1 MKTHKRIKFF
11 TFYGCLE
18 EGKRRDN
25 SPAADTK
32 VDYIVS
38 VLNRVGYGVDIIS
51 RASSAESYFL
61 PASINTKGENTYR
74 YFASFGLS
82 KSFFRL
88 FYRWFLELQFFF
100 WCLFNLKLGEQVIVY
115 HSLGYDA
122 TFLKLHK
129 LKSIH
134 IIGEIEEIYQDVRKV
149 SKRCADN
156 EYKFIDVCDKYIF
169 PTQLLDK
176 KMNRQ
181 NKPSIIIHG
190 VYFIEPIVESKFT
203 DGKIHVVYGGTLDP
217 AKGGGI
223 AAAAAAEFLSENYHI
238 HICGFGDPSQI
249 ISIIQEVKKKSK
261 AQITFEGE
269 LKGNEYKRFI
279 QKCHIG
285 LSTQNPNATFNDTS
299 FPSKIFVYLSNGLK
313 VVSIRIPV
321 VVQSFVANN
330 LFFYDRQTPE
340 MIANAI
346 IRASNETFSDNNILN
361 YLDKN
366 FSVELK
372 NLLETGL

>member
-1 MKTHKRIKFF
+1 M
-11 TFYGCLE
+11 
-18 EGKRRDN
+18 
-25 SPAADTK
+25 
-32 VDYIVS
+32 
-38 VLNRVGYGVDIIS
+38 
-51 RASSAESYFL
+51 
-61 PASINTKGENTYR
+61 
-74 YFASFGLS
+74 
-82 KSFFRL
+82 
-88 FYRWFLELQFFF
+88 
-100 WCLFNLKLGEQVIVY
+100 
-115 HSLGYDA
+115 
-122 TFLKLHK
+122 
-129 LKSIH
+129 
-134 IIGEIEEIYQDVRKV
+134 
-149 SKRCADN
+149 
-156 EYKFIDVCDKYIF
+156 
-169 PTQLLDK
+169 
-176 KMNRQ
+176 
-181 NKPSIIIHG
+181 
-190 VYFIEPIVESKFT
+190 
-203 DGKIHVVYGGTLDP
+203 VYGGTLDP

-223 AAAAAAEFLSENYHI
+223 AAAAAEFLSENYHI